1 MDDMLDPDGDPF
13 KPPPGS
19 VLVHCIHCGEEYESF
34 RIEWRVFD
42 DSDGKHGFWCCPIEG
57 CDGKGFGFDIFP
69 IDPEEA
75 ARFGIHI
82 SEDDEEED
90 EFDEEEWEDL
100 LPPSPDDPPPADEDI
115 PF

>member
-1 MDDMLDPDGDPF
+1 MGDTLDPDGDPF

-34 RIEWRVFD
+34 RIEWRVYD
-42 DSDGKHGFWCCPIEG
+42 DPDGQHGFWCCPIEG

-69 IDPEEA
+69 LDPEEA
-75 ARFGIHI
+75 ERFGIHI
-82 SEDDEEED
+82 WEDDEED
-90 EFDEEEWEDL
+90 EFDEEDWEDL
-100 LPPSPDDPPPADEDI
+100 NPPSPDDPPPADEDI